1 MPLTAHA
8 HWVIHSLVWIVQ
20 ELLSFHTVEVLSL
33 KFKCMMEG
41 FVIQPFQKLVVPWW
55 QHISLRCTE
64 LSCNSSAFTF
74 LFSIYKLSERFL
86 FEKIKIHWQADPGRA
101 VVQGYGWLLCAHPER
116 TRYRPSHSVS
126 PLCLGKQTFSETSLQ
141 PQWWQANCRLLVF
154 RGVLLGGMEVGRRC
168 TSLQDSCW
176 SERQTCRHKVITPL
190 CDEAAKLCA
199 VVVVDI
205 FLLMVSQK
213 QQLFSIPTSV
223 WIKAYSE
230 KERNT

>member
-20 ELLSFHTVEVLSL
+20 ELLSFHTVSLKPEVLS
-33 KFKCMMEG
+33 
-41 FVIQPFQKLVVPWW
+41 VWW
-55 QHISLRCTE
+55 KVL
-64 LSCNSSAFTF
+64 
-74 LFSIYKLSERFL
+74 LFSPFKNWWFLDDNISAWDVQSWVATVVLLHFYFPSISERFL

-101 VVQGYGWLLCAHPER
+101 VVQGYGRLLRAHPER

-126 PLCLGKQTFSETSLQ
+126 PLCLGKQTFLETSLQ